1 MSFFFF
7 FALYE
12 GGHKKK
18 TANGNPQDGSL
29 QPPNLPGTLS
39 WIAQPVKTPRNAF
52 LFFMGYQSPT
62 VCYSSLDGLRHTCTD
77 VQKDTQDCGKC
88 LGEKYNRAK

>member
-1 MSFFFF
+1 MPFFVCVCVRERTQKENSKWQS
-7 FALYE
+7 ARR
-12 GGHKKK
+12 
-18 TANGNPQDGSL
+18 
-29 QPPNLPGTLS
+29 LS
-39 WIAQPVKTPRNAF
+39 PDTKSARNFILDCSACKTPRNAF

-62 VCYSSLDGLRHTCTD
+62 VCYSSLNGLRHTCTD